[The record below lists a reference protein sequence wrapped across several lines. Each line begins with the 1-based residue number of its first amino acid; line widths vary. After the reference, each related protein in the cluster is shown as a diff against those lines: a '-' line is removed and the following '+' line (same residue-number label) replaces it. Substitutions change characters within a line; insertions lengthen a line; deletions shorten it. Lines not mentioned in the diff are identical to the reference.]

1 MKRVVVVGGV
11 AGGMSAAARVKR
23 LDPTAAV
30 TVFEQDGD
38 ISFANCG
45 MPYYIGGVIQDRNQL
60 LVQTPESM
68 KARYGIDVRIRHR
81 VTAIDRIAKTVT
93 VLDRDRNVE
102 FTEPYDALILSPGAF
117 PIKPPLPG
125 IDRPDV
131 FILKNLDDMD
141 RIRQAAVKAKR
152 AVVVGAGYIGVEV
165 AENLRHAGV
174 IVDIVE
180 RLDQMIAPLDPEMT
194 RQLYDE
200 ARLNRVK
207 VHLSTQVTSFDDDGV
222 HLSDGGV
229 IPADFTVMSV
239 GVKPVSGLAAQAGLK
254 LTATGHIM
262 VDEHMRTSDPAIFA
276 VGDAVAAFSQKTGGY
291 IANPLAGPAN
301 RQGRIAADNICGRD
315 SVYGGTQGTSIV
327 KIFNLAAAGTGMN
340 AKALKAAGVKGF
352 HTAWIHPNQ
361 HPGYYPGAAPIDIK
375 VIFDDEGRILGA
387 QAVGREG
394 VDVVINSL
402 AQAMRGGQTVFDLEE
417 VELAYCPAWGNAKH
431 PINMVGF
438 VAANILRGDMEVI
451 EPWEKPDAW
460 LDVREA
466 DETAAG
472 MIPGA
477 IHIPMGQIESR
488 LAEIPRDRSIGVY
501 CAVGLRGYIVY
512 RRLKNL
518 GFKVR
523 NLNGGYRTWRWFNVT
538 DEVADQPLLTRA
550 PVAEA
555 GVALPGQAASGQ
567 PGAAARQSS
576 DPVMPD
582 RTVKLDVCGLQCPGP
597 LMKVRK
603 VMDDMKEGEVL
614 EVTAS
619 DPGFAADIPMWTR
632 QTGNTLLDVTSDAGL
647 YRAVVMKSGRAAAA
661 PRQGSVADSGV
672 SVSASPHAAGGP
684 TAKGKTVI
692 VFSQDLDKV
701 LASFIIANGAAAMG
715 APVTMF
721 FTFWGLN
728 VLRRP
733 ETVQVKK
740 TFTERMFGSMMPRGA
755 GRLKISNMNMGGMGT
770 AMIKRIMKDKNVL
783 SLDELIGS
791 ARDSGIRLVAC
802 AMSMDLMGIKAEE
815 LIDGVEIAG
824 VGNYLGT
831 ADEGNVNLFI

>member
-1 MKRVVVVGGV
+1 
-11 AGGMSAAARVKR
+11 MSAAARVKR

-68 KARYGIDVRIRHR
+68 SARYGIDVRIRHR
-81 VTAIDRIAKTVT
+81 VTAIDRALKNVT

-117 PIKPPLPG
+117 PIKPHLPG
-125 IDRPDV
+125 IDRPNV

-141 RIRQAAVKAKR
+141 QIRQAAVKAKR

-239 GVKPVSGLAAQAGLK
+239 GVKPVSDLAARAGLK

-276 VGDAVAAFSQKTGGY
+276 VGDAVAAFSKKTGGY

-301 RQGRIAADNICGRD
+301 RQGRIAADNVCGRD

-327 KIFNLAAAGTGMN
+327 KVFNLAAAGTGMN
-340 AKALKAAGVKGF
+340 AKALKTAGVTEF

-375 VIFDDEGRILGA
+375 VIFDNDGRILGG

-402 AQAMRGGQTVFDLEE
+402 AQAMRSGQTVFDLEE
-417 VELAYCPAWGNAKH
+417 VELAYCPVWGNAKH

-438 VAANILRGDMEVI
+438 VASNILRGDMEVI
-451 EPWEKPDAW
+451 EPWESPDLW
-460 LDVREA
+460 LDVREI

-477 IHIPMGQIESR
+477 LHIPMGQIESR
-488 LAEIPRDRSIGVY
+488 LAEIPHDKNIGVY

-512 RRLKNL
+512 RRLKHL

-523 NLNGGYRTWRWFNVT
+523 NLNGGYRTWRWFNVR
-538 DEVADQPLLTRA
+538 DELAGEPMVTKTAVMD
-550 PVAEA
+550 V
-555 GVALPGQAASGQ
+555 GVALPGRTVANAALEM
-567 PGAAARQSS
+567 
-576 DPVMPD
+576 DPVVPD

-603 VMDDMKEGEVL
+603 VMDDMKDGDVL

-632 QTGNTLLDVTSDAGL
+632 QTGNTLIDVTSDGGL
-647 YRAVVMKSGRAAAA
+647 YKAVLRKTGKTTTRGIST
-661 PRQGSVADSGV
+661 SVADSGV
-672 SVSASPHAAGGP
+672 TVAATGP
-684 TAKGKTVI
+684 GNTAGTAKGKTVI

-733 ETVQVKK
+733 ETVQVSK
-740 TFTERMFGSMMPRGA
+740 TFVERMFGSMMPRGA
-755 GRLKISNMNMGGMGT
+755 RQLRLSNMNMGGMGT
-770 AMIKRIMKDKNVL
+770 AMMKRIMKEKNVL
-783 SLDELIGS
+783 TLDELIQS
-791 ARDSGIRLVAC
+791 ARESGIRLVAC
-802 AMSMDLMGIKAEE
+802 AMSMDLMGIRREE